1 MIYQQ
6 IPGGLDIVSVSRPAA
21 GRPPQQR
28 SHRWI
33 APEGTALKINVDGA
47 VSRDGK
53 RGAVSA
59 ICRDK
64 DGKYLGSSAVTFD
77 GLVDAASLEALACSE
92 ALALA
97 KDLNLSPVIIGS
109 DCMQV
114 VSYIREKVLSSYAIV
129 IDEIRETM
137 NDFVSSSF
145 RYECRETNVEA
156 HAITKAASSLPSGRR
171 LWLGILPNI
180 TCIPSLLSFE

>member
-1 MIYQQ
+1 M
-6 IPGGLDIVSVSRPAA
+6 
-21 GRPPQQR
+21 
-28 SHRWI
+28 
-33 APEGTALKINVDGA
+33 
-47 VSRDGK
+47 
-53 RGAVSA
+53 
-59 ICRDK
+59 
-64 DGKYLGSSAVTFD
+64 GSLAVTFD

-145 RYECRETNVEA
+145 RYECREANVEA
-156 HAITKAASSLPSGRR
+156 HAIAKAASSLPPGRR
-171 LWLGILPNI
+171 LWLGIVPNI